1 MGKKSTATKNR
12 WNAKSYDRINLCVK
26 KGIRD
31 QVKAAAENKGVSVA
45 EYIKAAIK
53 AKYEAETG
61 EEIAL

>member
-1 MGKKSTATKNR
+1 MFYTKSGKKYS
-12 WNAKSYDRINLCVK
+12 
-26 KGIRD
+26 
-31 QVKAAAENKGVSVA
+31 AAAENKGVSVA